1 MKIKQSSIIDLL
13 QLSKKEQV
21 IFNLLNNESSTPVS
35 LAKKCSIP
43 RPTIYITLEKL
54 HNRGL
59 IIKKKIS
66 HKTYWQKNSD
76 DEIESLAYRFKEL
89 LSASSATK
97 QEKISITDSSQ
108 VVVHRGQKAIF
119 KLFSSLVDEH
129 AGEKMI
135 ALQGNLAGYAW
146 SKLFNVQEINIINQ
160 KIKKNKVITELVTS
174 REWFK
179 SQTEL
184 FGTGWAKNFE
194 GRTIRMQDVG
204 NQYLNYASQIFI
216 FRDKVYI
223 DAMSDKVFIEIKNP
237 EIAKLLVSITQ
248 FVQDHSEV
256 LDANK
261 LLRELISNNSK

>member
-1 MKIKQSSIIDLL
+1 MKIKKSTITDLL
-13 QLSKKEQV
+13 QLSNNEQ
-21 IFNLLNNESSTPVS
+21 IILNLLDNESATPVA
-35 LAKKCSIP
+35 LAKKCTIP

-54 HNRGL
+54 HDRGL

-76 DEIESLAYRFKEL
+76 EEIEGLAYRFKEL
-89 LSASSATK
+89 LSVSSSIR

-119 KLFSSLVDEH
+119 KLFSGLVDEH

-146 SKLFNVQEINIINQ
+146 SKLFNVEEINIINK
-160 KIKKNKVITELVTS
+160 KIKKNKIITELVTS
-174 REWFK
+174 KEWFK
-179 SQTEL
+179 SQTKL
-184 FGTGWAKNFE
+184 FGIDWARNFE
-194 GRTIRMQDVG
+194 GRTIRMQNVG
-204 NQYLNYASQIFI
+204 DEYLNYASQIFI
-216 FRDKVYI
+216 FRDKVFI
-223 DAMSDKVFIEIKNP
+223 DSMSDKVFIEIKNP

-261 LLRELISNNSK
+261 LLRELIGEKIK